1 MWLAFGRLPW
11 EMLGAWSFGFWGCK
25 KLRWREKMIGECVGE
40 YAILSDLVGTLRIH
54 SEKI

>member
-1 MWLAFGRLPW
+1 
-11 EMLGAWSFGFWGCK
+11 MLGAWSFGFWGCK